1 MIPSVE
7 LAATRAAIAPSGG
20 TTHLRI
26 TVTPPIDEANGG
38 SRRPVALMLVADRSG
53 SMKEPAG

>member
-20 TTHLRI
+20 TTHLRV
-26 TVTPPIDEANGG
+26 TVTPPVDAASGS
-38 SRRPVALMLVADRSG
+38 SRRPVALMLVSG
-53 SMKEPAG
+53 SFRKHE